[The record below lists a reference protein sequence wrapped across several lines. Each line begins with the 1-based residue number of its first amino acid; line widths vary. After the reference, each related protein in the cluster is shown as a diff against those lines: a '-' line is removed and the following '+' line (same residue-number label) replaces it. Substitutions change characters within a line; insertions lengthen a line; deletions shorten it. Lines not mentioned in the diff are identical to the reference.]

1 MTKKELISKIVN
13 ISKVAKTDEDLRD
26 YLNSALSLL
35 EPKDRNRF
43 ALWGEEKS
51 TPTECWD

>member
-1 MTKKELISKIVN
+1 MTKKELISEIIN
-13 ISKVAKTDEDLRD
+13 ISKAATDQDFSE
-26 YLNSALSLL
+26 YLNNTLSLL

-43 ALWGEEKS
+43 ALWGKEKS